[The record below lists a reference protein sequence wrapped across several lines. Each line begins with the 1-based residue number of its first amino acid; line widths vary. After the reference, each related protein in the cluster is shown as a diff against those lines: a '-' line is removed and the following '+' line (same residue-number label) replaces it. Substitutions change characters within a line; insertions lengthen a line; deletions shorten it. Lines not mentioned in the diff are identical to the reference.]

1 MVSCDQPFEEVDRRE
16 FRKLLE
22 YTHFRP
28 SLNIPH
34 RGAVHNRVMKMGEDT
49 VKGVQKM
56 ISVTS
61 FLDFSD
67 KFN

>member
-1 MVSCDQPFEEVDRRE
+1 MVAYDQPFEEVDHPE

-28 SLNIPH
+28 SLHIPH
-34 RGAVHNRVMKMGEDT
+34 RSAVRNRILKMGEDT

-56 ISVTS
+56 ISVIA
-61 FLDFSD
+61 F
-67 KFN
+67 

>member
-1 MVSCDQPFEEVDRRE
+1 MVACDQPFEEVDRPE

-28 SLNIPH
+28 SLHIPR
-34 RGAVHNRVMKMGEDT
+34 RGAVCNRVMKMGEDT

-61 FLDFSD
+61 FLYFSD